1 MVVTD
6 SSKAEKSTSERRR
19 KFWHFVGQHGWWMI
33 IVISLCGY
41 GIFIWLMATR
51 PFPGLPVTA
60 PMKPTVIETQ
70 EVQLA
75 GGGTLFITDIRTGTE
90 FNRILKLPDGKF
102 VVEGGYIEN
111 AHEPCF

>member
-1 MVVTD
+1 VDDNRYQLVWIRHLYLAD
-6 SSKAEKSTSERRR
+6 VNQA
-19 KFWHFVGQHGWWMI
+19 V
-33 IVISLCGY
+33 
-41 GIFIWLMATR
+41 
-51 PFPGLPVTA
+51 PVTA
-60 PMKPTVIETQ
+60 PTKPTVIDTQ